1 MSNTPMN
8 AGGLRRVAVTGLG
21 IVSPIGANAAEVTDS
36 LKAGRSGIVHC
47 DTYEEMGFRSHV
59 HGAPD
64 VDFDNHIDRKL
75 RRFMG
80 DGAAYNYIAM
90 SEAIADSGLTET
102 DIHDERTGLVMG
114 SGGPS
119 TSAMVEA
126 ADTARQK
133 SPKRVGPYAVP
144 KAMCSTLSANMSTA
158 FKMRGLSYSI
168 SSACSTSAH
177 CIGNGSELIQMGK
190 QDVVFAGGG
199 EELHWSLSVLFDAM
213 GALSSKYND
222 TPERASRPYDVNR
235 DGFVIAGGA
244 GVVVLEEMERAK
256 ARGAKI
262 YGELIGYGATS
273 DGVDMVA
280 PSGEGAVRCMRMAA
294 AGLGDQ
300 TVDYINAHGTST
312 PVGDM
317 IELAAINEVFGAQRP
332 HVAST
337 KSLTG
342 HSQGATGAHEAIYSL
357 LMMQHD
363 FIAASANIEEL
374 DPDAG
379 DAAIVTQRIDNAGL
393 NCVMSN
399 SFGFGGTNATLAF
412 QRHDG

>member
-1 MSNTPMN
+1 MSVNS
-8 AGGLRRVAVTGLG
+8 LRRVAVTGLG
-21 IVSPIGANAAEVTDS
+21 IVSPIGADAAEVTTS
-36 LKAGRSGIVHC
+36 LREGRSGIVHC

-90 SEAIADSGLTET
+90 TQAIVDSGLDDK
-102 DIHDERTGLVMG
+102 DIRDERTGLVMG

-119 TSAMVEA
+119 TSAQVEA
-126 ADTARQK
+126 ADIAREK
-133 SPKRVGPYAVP
+133 NPKRVGPYAVP

-158 FKMRGLSYSI
+158 FGMRGLSYSI
-168 SSACSTSAH
+168 SSACATSAH

-190 QDVVFAGGG
+190 QDVVFAGGA
-199 EELHWSLSVLFDAM
+199 EELHWTLTVLFDAM
-213 GALSSKYND
+213 GALSSKYNE
-222 TPERASRPYDVNR
+222 TPQKASRAYDANR
-235 DGFVIAGGA
+235 DGFVIASGS
-244 GVVVLEEMERAK
+244 GVVVLEEMEHAK

-262 YGELIGYGATS
+262 YAELVGYGATS

-280 PSGEGAVRCMRMAA
+280 PSGEGAVRCMQMAT
-294 AGLGDQ
+294 AGLGNQ
-300 TVDYINAHGTST
+300 TVDYINTHGTST
-312 PVGDM
+312 PVGDI
-317 IELAAINEVFGAQRP
+317 IELGAIIEVFGDQRP
-332 HVAST
+332 HISST

-357 LMMQHD
+357 LMLQND

-374 DPDAG
+374 DPAAG
-379 DAAIVTQRIDNAGL
+379 DAASVTERIDNAGL
-393 NCVMSN
+393 NVAMSN
-399 SFGFGGTNATLAF
+399 SFGFGGTNASLIFA
-412 QRHDG
+412 RLSN

>member
-1 MSNTPMN
+1 MSNN
-8 AGGLRRVAVTGLG
+8 GLRRVAVTGLG
-21 IVSPIGANAAEVTDS
+21 IVSPIGANAAEVTES
-36 LKAGRSGIVHC
+36 LKAGRSGIVHS
-47 DTYEEMGFRSHV
+47 DVYAEMGFRSHV
-59 HGAPD
+59 HGAPN

-90 SEAIADSGLTET
+90 AEAIADSGLTDA
-102 DIHDERTGLVMG
+102 DIHDERTGVVMG

-158 FKMRGLSYSI
+158 FKTRGLSYSI

-190 QDVVFAGGG
+190 QDVVFAGGA
-199 EELHWSLSVLFDAM
+199 EELHWSLTVLFDAM

-222 TPERASRPYDVNR
+222 TPERASRPYDANR

-262 YGELIGYGATS
+262 YGELVGYGATS

-280 PSGEGAVRCMRMAA
+280 PSGEG
-294 AGLGDQ
+294 
-300 TVDYINAHGTST
+300 
-312 PVGDM
+312 
-317 IELAAINEVFGAQRP
+317 
-332 HVAST
+332 
-337 KSLTG
+337 
-342 HSQGATGAHEAIYSL
+342 
-357 LMMQHD
+357 
-363 FIAASANIEEL
+363 
-374 DPDAG
+374 
-379 DAAIVTQRIDNAGL
+379 
-393 NCVMSN
+393 
-399 SFGFGGTNATLAF
+399 
-412 QRHDG
+412 

>member
-1 MSNTPMN
+1 MSNNGM
-8 AGGLRRVAVTGLG
+8 RRVAVTGLG
-21 IVSPIGANAAEVTDS
+21 IVSPIGANAAEVTES
-36 LKAGRSGIVHC
+36 LKAGRSGIVHS
-47 DTYEEMGFRSHV
+47 DVYAEMGFRSHV

-90 SEAIADSGLTET
+90 TEAIADSGLTDA

-119 TSAMVEA
+119 TSAQVEA
-126 ADTARQK
+126 ADIAREK
-133 SPKRVGPYAVP
+133 GPKRVGPYAVP

-190 QDVVFAGGG
+190 QDIVFAGGA
-199 EELHWSLSVLFDAM
+199 EELHWSLTVLFDAM

-235 DGFVIAGGA
+235 DGFVIAGGS

-262 YGELIGYGATS
+262 YGELVGYGATS

-280 PSGEGAVRCMRMAA
+280 PSGEGAVRCMRMAT
-294 AGLGDQ
+294 AGLGNQ

-317 IELAAINEVFGAQRP
+317 IELGAINEVFGAQRP

-357 LMMQHD
+357 LMMEHD

-379 DAAIVTQRIDNAGL
+379 DAAIVTERIDNAGL

-399 SFGFGGTNATLAF
+399 SFGFGGTNASLAF
-412 QRHDG
+412 QRHES

>member
-1 MSNTPMN
+1 M
-8 AGGLRRVAVTGLG
+8 RRVAVTGLG
-21 IVSPIGANAAEVTDS
+21 IVSPIGANAAEVTES
-36 LKAGRSGIVHC
+36 LKAGRSGIVHS
-47 DTYEEMGFRSHV
+47 DVYADMGFRSHV
-59 HGAPD
+59 HGAPN
-64 VDFDNHIDRKL
+64 VDFDEHIDRKL

-90 SEAIADSGLTET
+90 TEAIADSGLAES
-102 DIHDERTGLVMG
+102 DIHSERTGLVMG

-126 ADTARQK
+126 ADTAREK

-190 QDVVFAGGG
+190 QDVVIAGGA
-199 EELHWSLSVLFDAM
+199 EELHWSLTVLFDAM

-262 YGELIGYGATS
+262 YGELVGYGATS

-280 PSGEGAVRCMRMAA
+280 PSGEGAVRCMRMAT
-294 AGLGDQ
+294 AGLGNQ

-357 LMMQHD
+357 LMMEHD
-363 FIAASANIEEL
+363 FIAASANIEDL
-374 DPDAG
+374 DPEAG
-379 DAAIVTQRIDNAGL
+379 DASIVTERIDNAGL
-393 NCVMSN
+393 NYVMSN